1 MTGTYHNALILP
13 VSGDRPWFWG
23 WLSVGED
30 GRISG
35 MGEGSPPAD
44 APAWQARIVATVT
57 MRHGYAL
64 LAAPQRR
71 SADAAVVVLARVLA
85 DVDAVAGQP
94 YRPVFVQ
101 GCSPY

>member
-1 MTGTYHNALILP
+1 M
-13 VSGDRPWFWG
+13 
-23 WLSVGED
+23 
-30 GRISG
+30 
-35 MGEGSPPAD
+35 
-44 APAWQARIVATVT
+44 T